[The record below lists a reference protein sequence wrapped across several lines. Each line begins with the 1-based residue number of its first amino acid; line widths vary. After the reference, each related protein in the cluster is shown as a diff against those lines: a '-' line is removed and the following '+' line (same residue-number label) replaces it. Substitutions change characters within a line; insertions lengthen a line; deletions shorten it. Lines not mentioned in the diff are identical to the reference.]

1 MIEMFL
7 VPLGNR
13 GQMFLVTLV
22 IRVVSLV
29 NHGRNVLVRG
39 SWSKCFFCFGNDFAF
54 RHARICREVI
64 RDEIL
69 SLVQTN
75 VRICTEILRSVSIF
89 SYMQGAQFRFVSEP
103 FAFVDDA
110 HLLTNLPTT
119 SDVGF
124 V

>member
-75 VRICTEILRSVSIF
+75 VRICTEILRLVFSHICKAHNSVSL
-89 SYMQGAQFRFVSEP
+89 VSRSR
-103 FAFVDDA
+103 
-110 HLLTNLPTT
+110 LLMTLIY
-119 SDVGF
+119 
-124 V
+124 